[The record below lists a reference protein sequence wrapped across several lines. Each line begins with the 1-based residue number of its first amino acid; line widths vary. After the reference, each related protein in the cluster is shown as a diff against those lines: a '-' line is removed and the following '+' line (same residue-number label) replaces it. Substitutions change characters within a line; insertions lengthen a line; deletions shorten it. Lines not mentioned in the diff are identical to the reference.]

1 MKKILERNLF
11 VHTFYSVLF
20 IVIIFFVS
28 KIPCI
33 GNCLLLLERK
43 IPLKLSFEN
52 LLFAQIS
59 LTFLITSLLSILSV
73 KDRVLYGINIIQFK
87 LEYPKHTNFI
97 SIALYLI
104 VLLLSSL
111 IFFFLE
117 KNVLLLFSFFLSLL
131 ILTFLLVK
139 ILDVFFSREV
149 LKERFAFKIINEIQ
163 KDSSTQYLSDFFE
176 DTLKLIFNA
185 DSYELKNSLL
195 LYIRIIN
202 NPQIS
207 RPTKNKVRDQFF
219 LLSDRLAESHPSIF
233 LGYRNLYL
241 KNGYIEMYTNLLSSI
256 ITSSIL
262 RNNNIELRSIIMYD
276 LIKDEIERI
285 TPLFRERLLELVSSP
300 NNQSFFG
307 KINNSA
313 DWEKA
318 KDHMFRV
325 RTEEYNKSIDETEG
339 FFCHLSIMYAT
350 WLNAACS
357 TSNYGA
363 IIDIYNHYKIS
374 EKGLSSLL
382 DHNLKIIAGQTGFY
396 LRVIDFKT
404 LNYLKYIFLNGIEG
418 HKIPDNM
425 ISKLINFNSLIISY
439 EKRMDEKSGIRLK
452 NRELLV
458 KDYFLQI
465 KEQLLK
471 NGYVIELNECLDQL
485 RD

>member
-1 MKKILERNLF
+1 MKKIFERNLF
-11 VHTFYSVLF
+11 VHTLYSVIF

-33 GNCLLLLERK
+33 SNCLLLLEGK

-52 LLFAQIS
+52 LLSAQIS
-59 LTFLITSLLSILSV
+59 LTFLITSLLSILSI

-87 LEYPKHTNFI
+87 LEYPKHTNFV

-117 KNVLLLFSFFLSLL
+117 ENVLFLFSFFLSLL

-149 LKERFAFKIINEIQ
+149 LKERFACKIINEIQ
-163 KDSSTQYLSDFFE
+163 KDSSTKYLSDFFE
-176 DTLKLIFNA
+176 DSLKLIFNA
-185 DSYELKNSLL
+185 DSYELKSSLL

-202 NPQIS
+202 KSQIS
-207 RPTKNKVRDQFF
+207 RITKDKLKNQFF

-233 LGYRNLYL
+233 LEYRNLYL
-241 KNGYIEMYTNLLSSI
+241 KNGYTEIYTNLLTSI
-256 ITSSIL
+256 VTSSIL
-262 RNNNIELRSIIMYD
+262 HNNNIELRNIIMYD
-276 LIKDEIERI
+276 LIRDEIERI
-285 TPLFRERLLELVSSP
+285 TPLFIEKLLELVSSP
-300 NNQSFFG
+300 DNQSILD
-307 KINNSA
+307 KINNPG

-318 KDHMFRV
+318 KDYMFRV
-325 RTEEYNKSIDETEG
+325 RTEEYNKSINETEG

-350 WLNAACS
+350 WLNAACR
-357 TSNYGA
+357 TSNYEA

-374 EKGLSSLL
+374 EKGLFSLL

-465 KEQLLK
+465 KEQLLR
-471 NGYVIELNECLDQL
+471 NGYVIELNECLNQL